1 MDNDNLLIICRAC
14 GRKQLMHNMRSAP
27 DGEHM
32 ICVDCAKKGA
42 SISSEIPLRKV
53 VENTP
58 FHGGKVKKETVK
70 SEKMIK
76 YICTNCKYTFSR
88 KESQNVEKCPYC
100 GKHKIVRDDRLDA
113 EKLIKESMD
122 KKFDW

>member
-14 GRKQLMHNMRSAP
+14 GRKQLMHNMRPAP

-42 SISSEIPLRKV
+42 SISSEIPLRKA

-58 FHGGKVKKETVK
+58 FKSHKKKETVK

-76 YICTNCKYTFSR
+76 YICTNCKYKFSR
-88 KESQNVEKCPYC
+88 KESQHVERCPYC
-100 GKHKIVRDDRLDA
+100 GKQTILTDDQIDA
-113 EKLIKESMD
+113 DTLIKESAS
-122 KKFDW
+122 KKYDW